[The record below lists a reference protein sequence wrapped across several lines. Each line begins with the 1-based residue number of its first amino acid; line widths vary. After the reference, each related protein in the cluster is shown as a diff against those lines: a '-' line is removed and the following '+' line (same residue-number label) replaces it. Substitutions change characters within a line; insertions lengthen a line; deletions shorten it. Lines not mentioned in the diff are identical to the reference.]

1 MEINLPLKIKVKI
14 HLQRIL
20 GSLSFFLIGIF
31 VVFLIKF
38 YYKFSI
44 MDHKKHQNFFKE
56 LVKKNRPLLICSN
69 HLTMIDSVILQYAFG
84 SYLFYLFKYKF
95 FIWNVPAKEVFAK
108 NFFAKVF
115 LFLTKCIPIDRK
127 GSPEYHEM
135 ILNQIQYILLLKE
148 PFIIFPE
155 GGRSRKGTFDLENL
169 TYGVGRIVYNLKDL
183 DVLCVYLRG
192 DKQEYFTN
200 LPEKN
205 SKFYVSYRL
214 IQPKTDITKKL
225 LAEKELAL
233 QIGKT
238 IKELEEE
245 YFKIKLINAK
255 K

>member
-1 MEINLPLKIKVKI
+1 MEMPLPLKIKIKI

-20 GSLSFFLIGIF
+20 GNLSFSLIGFI
-31 VVFLIKF
+31 VVLLIKY

-44 MDHKKHQNFFKE
+44 IDHKTHQKFFKE
-56 LVKKNRPLLICSN
+56 LAKKNKPLLICSN

-84 SYLFYLFKYKF
+84 NYFFYLLKYKF
-95 FIWNVPAKEVFAK
+95 FMWNVPAREVFAK

-127 GSPEYHEM
+127 GSREYHEM

-169 TYGVGRIVYNLKDL
+169 TYGVGRIVYDLKNL

-192 DKQEYFTN
+192 DKQEHFTN
-200 LPEKN
+200 FPEKN

-214 IQPKTDITKKL
+214 IQPKTNLSKKL

-233 QIGKT
+233 QIGTT

-245 YFKIKLINAK
+245 YFKTKSIKH
-255 K
+255 